1 MQWELKLWWAL
12 SVKRMFMHI
21 AWDTFFFFLDFTA
34 YNKLI
39 LDFNIFQKTY
49 VINLPY
55 AYLGD
60 FLKPIALASIFFKEI
75 L

>member
-1 MQWELKLWWAL
+1 MRIKTLMSFKCEENVYAYCLRYFL
-12 SVKRMFMHI
+12 
-21 AWDTFFFFLDFTA
+21 FFLDFTA